1 MNPDSPFPAGTR
13 LGNYE
18 LTALIGQG
26 GMGSVYSGVHL
37 GLGKRV
43 AIKTL
48 RSELSADL
56 DVRARFLR
64 EGKAAAAVRH
74 PNVVGVDD
82 VGIHGD
88 TPYLVMELLE
98 GEDLGAL
105 VSRASRISVQQT
117 ADIIIPVMLAMAQA
131 HRAGIVHRD
140 LKPDNIFLVSGYG
153 GSVTPKVLDFGI
165 SKLREAQSLGLTGDN
180 ALLGTPYYMSP
191 EQAGSA
197 RDVDARSD
205 LYSVGVILYHCVT
218 GKVPFGGTSL
228 AHVIGQILHATPI
241 PLRESIPDVPAGFE
255 HVVMKLMAKE
265 PSARYPDAIALAQ
278 ALLPFASH
286 RAQVTY
292 GPELGAQQPT
302 TLASGPGPRAL
313 DGPSLPEAST
323 LTPTAHS
330 VAISERK
337 AATPRWLLLALAG
350 VALLGLGLFS
360 WQFRQVAPGAVSN
373 VRASTL
379 PVPPVASPVAQPPT
393 AALPTAP
400 TPVVEP
406 VTPVPVHSA
415 PPPTAA
421 VDAGAP
427 DSPLAKHP
435 AAPVS
440 KPRAKRP
447 GVPQPAAAPAR
458 NTRNNTNDDV
468 WGDRK

>member
-1 MNPDSPFPAGTR
+1 
-13 LGNYE
+13 
-18 LTALIGQG
+18 
-26 GMGSVYSGVHL
+26 
-37 GLGKRV
+37 
-43 AIKTL
+43 
-48 RSELSADL
+48 
-56 DVRARFLR
+56 
-64 EGKAAAAVRH
+64 
-74 PNVVGVDD
+74 
-82 VGIHGD
+82 
-88 TPYLVMELLE
+88 
-98 GEDLGAL
+98 
-105 VSRASRISVQQT
+105 
-117 ADIIIPVMLAMAQA
+117 
-131 HRAGIVHRD
+131 
-140 LKPDNIFLVSGYG
+140 
-153 GSVTPKVLDFGI
+153 
-165 SKLREAQSLGLTGDN
+165 
-180 ALLGTPYYMSP
+180 MSP

-255 HVVMKLMAKE
+255 HVVMKVMAKE

-337 AATPRWLLLALAG
+337 AATPRWLLLAAAG
-350 VALLGLGLFS
+350 VVLLGLGLFT
-360 WQFRQVAPGAVSN
+360 WQFRQVAPGAVSS
-373 VRASTL
+373 VPASTL
-379 PVPPVASPVAQPPT
+379 PVPAVANPVAPPPT
-393 AALPTAP
+393 AAPPIAP
-400 TPVVEP
+400 PPPPVAVP
-406 VTPVPVHSA
+406 VTPEPVHSV

-421 VDAGAP
+421 VDAGAS

-435 AAPVS
+435 VAPVV
-440 KPRAKRP
+440 KPRPKRP
-447 GVPQPAAAPAR
+447 GTPQPAAAPAR
-458 NTRNNTNDDV
+458 VTREARDTNDDV